1 MITPKF
7 SIPSNSFYGELRK
20 RVNTYFKENNI
31 SPTGNYKLYLKAILA
46 GVLFVATYVHLVFF
60 TPNYWLAALECIF
73 LGGLTAFIGFNVMH
87 DGAHG
92 SFSNRKWINT
102 VAGASINFLGAN
114 VYLWKT
120 KHNIVHHTY
129 TNIDGIDDDINAG
142 PILRL
147 AETQKKYGINRIQHW
162 YFVLAYSLLYFFW
175 IFFTDYKKYFTGKV
189 GSVPIQKHDAKHH
202 ISFWFFKVFHLLAF
216 LVLPIY
222 MVGFWPWFV
231 GFLIYGLFTGIILS
245 IVFQLAHTVI
255 EAKFPQ
261 PLMPENKIENE
272 WAIHQLQTTANFATK
287 NKLIS
292 WLVGGLNFQIE
303 HHLFP
308 LISHV
313 HYPEISRIIKQTC
326 AEYNVPY
333 VEHPNMRSAIVSHVK
348 YLRYLGK
355 N

>member
-1 MITPKF
+1 MNTPKF
-7 SIPSNSFYGELRK
+7 SIPSNSFYSELRK
-20 RVNTYFKENNI
+20 RVNSYFKENNI
-31 SPTGNYKLYLKAILA
+31 SPTGNYKLYIKAILV
-46 GVLFVATYVHLVFF
+46 GLLFIATYIHLVFF
-60 TPNYWLAALECIF
+60 KPNYWLAAFECIF

-102 VAGASINFLGAN
+102 VAGTSINFLGAN

-120 KHNIVHHTY
+120 KHNIVHHTF
-129 TNIDGIDDDINAG
+129 TNIDGIDDDIDAR

-147 AETQKKYGINRIQHW
+147 AKTQKKYSIHRIQHW
-162 YFVLAYSLLYFFW
+162 YFLLAYSLLYFFW
-175 IFFTDYKKYFTGKV
+175 VFFTDYKKYFSGKV
-189 GSVPIQKHDAKHH
+189 GVVPIQKHAFKHH
-202 ISFWFFKVFHLLAF
+202 FSFWFYKVFHVFAF
-216 LVLPIY
+216 IVLPIY

-231 GFLIYGLFTGIILS
+231 GFLIYGLFTGIVLS
-245 IVFQLAHTVI
+245 MVFQLAHTVM
-255 EAKFPQ
+255 ESKFPQ
-261 PLMPENKIENE
+261 PVMPENKIEDE

-287 NKLIS
+287 NKVIS

-313 HYPEISRIIKQTC
+313 HYPAISKIIKQTC

-333 VEHPNMRSAIVSHVK
+333 LEYPNMRSAIISHVK